1 VASAGGTSPTKD
13 GSGYA
18 ITVAFDLVDGAL
30 PEFHRQVSE
39 NASLSVER
47 EVGCL
52 RFDVLTAVEVD
63 ASPQIF
69 LYEIY
74 ADRAAF
80 DVHLASD
87 HYKRFDQ
94 KTRDMVRRKTV
105 WAYHVDENAKQRSA

>member
-1 VASAGGTSPTKD
+1 M
-13 GSGYA
+13 
-18 ITVAFDLVDGAL
+18 DGAL

-47 EVGCL
+47 EPGCL
-52 RFDVLTAVEVD
+52 RFDVLTPFEAD

-80 DVHLASD
+80 DIHLASD
-87 HYKRFDQ
+87 HYKSFDQ
-94 KTRDMVRRKTV
+94 KTRDLVRRKSV
-105 WAYHVDENAKQRSA
+105 WAYRVYENAKLRGA